1 MIIRAVAP
9 AVAPAETRSATAGR
23 ACATRASGARPGS
36 EVRPE
41 VAVDEWIDPEQVQT
55 APDAAGTRRV
65 AGAIRGGY
73 VDHAI
78 RHRHVALDDRRGAA
92 HADVDPKAA
101 IEIVRQSRGS
111 PQDLMRRPAADGLG
125 GQRERA
131 QRAAV
136 GKVDGHGDGH
146 AERDAEDGQPELPR
160 MRAQLPGGQTREHRR
175 SRNHVEHA
183 TRAALDTPTA
193 TQYGSGHARDLSA
206 RSSGKDDRHDSSLV
220 RVSRPRIARRR
231 LARLKAPAGLDIGAA
246 SPNEIAVSILAEL
259 IQHRGTA

>member
-9 AVAPAETRSATAGR
+9 AVAPAETRSAPAGS
-23 ACATRASGARPGS
+23 ACATRASSARPAAVLGS
-36 EVRPE
+36 EVRAE

-55 APDAAGTRRV
+55 PPNAAGTRRV

-136 GKVDGHGDGH
+136 GEVDGHGD
-146 AERDAEDGQPELPR
+146 
-160 MRAQLPGGQTREHRR
+160 
-175 SRNHVEHA
+175 
-183 TRAALDTPTA
+183 
-193 TQYGSGHARDLSA
+193 
-206 RSSGKDDRHDSSLV
+206 
-220 RVSRPRIARRR
+220 
-231 LARLKAPAGLDIGAA
+231 
-246 SPNEIAVSILAEL
+246 
-259 IQHRGTA
+259 